1 MGQIAFERLTPDL
14 AYHSRISGKLEVILN
29 SRVQAN
35 ALMQLQPAASVQI
48 INEKRASIG

>member
-35 ALMQLQPAASVQI
+35 ALIEPSRWTYVFG
-48 INEKRASIG
+48 KWT